1 MTPLHHLAGLLEG
14 LASESQLE
22 WVRSLAAR
30 EDLKVDGF
38 WEDLAGP
45 ELWAERDSV
54 AALDDQ
60 DPQRCREIRRALC
73 LLAEDLSLRGFGSA
87 ESERWLE
94 RLRSEADGGR

>member
-1 MTPLHHLAGLLEG
+1 MTPLQRLAALLEG

-45 ELWAERDSV
+45 ELWGERDSV
-54 AALDDQ
+54 ASLVIP
-60 DPQRCREIRRALC
+60 DPARSREVGRALL
-73 LLAEDLSLRGFGSA
+73 LLAEDLSLRGLGSA
-87 ESERWLE
+87 DSERCFE
-94 RLRSEADGGR
+94 RLRQSAASG